1 MKTLKT
7 LAIAAF
13 IALIAVSCTQ
23 YQIIPIP
30 MPDTGKSDTTTVNT
44 AADFLSAVLSAE
56 DGDTIIADNVSMPS
70 SYLGTMSI
78 ANEISINGSINLTDS
93 AATGLAV
100 STLSTRSSG
109 KPLFSVIGGAIV
121 DFSDL
126 TVSVADSVADLVSA
140 IVSVEDG
147 GITADS
153 FTVTT
158 SQSVTVTGVYIGASV
173 TADKVNITSS
183 TIVVSI
189 DADNAEGPAI
199 AEGIAGEEI
208 TTSLPYDASTP
219 EEYTTALTDYKK
231 VRLTADFD
239 ITSFGFQGGNT
250 YDVYLNEHTLTVN
263 TENNA
268 SISQNVTAAFYN
280 GSINLTRSNW
290 ASSYANLA
298 IWENAKLILDNVD
311 IHGDASTLYPAADNA
326 TLIAKNGT
334 SITADGAF
342 AVATNALNPPNSVSI
357 DLTDTTLQADASAI
371 CFNIDG
377 VINLTRCNATS
388 NHVVALIRGGKA
400 TIQDS
405 TLASNGTYIAEED
418 NPAKPEDM
426 DYYFDGTWGSGTYVA
441 YATLVVGNRVATAYK
456 YPADI
461 TLTNT
466 TLRMSIN
473 QGVNDKAKTLYIA
486 NVGDYAT
493 TFTPDNQEQAD
504 YIIDGAYFG
513 DDCTVICNG
522 VTIKLPANESTS
534 DTGIDA

>member
-7 LAIAAF
+7 LAIAV
-13 IALIAVSCTQ
+13 IVALIAVSCTQ

-30 MPDTGKSDTTTVNT
+30 MPDTGKSDTITVSTT
-44 AADFLSAVLSAE
+44 ADFLSAVLSAE

-70 SYLGTMSI
+70 SCLGTMSI
-78 ANEISINGSINLTDS
+78 ANDISINGSINLTDS
-93 AATGLAV
+93 VATGLAA
-100 STLSTRSSG
+100 STLSTRSTG
-109 KPLFSVIGGAIV
+109 KALFSIIGGATV

-126 TVSVADSVADLVSA
+126 TVNVADSVADLVSA
-140 IVSVEDG
+140 IVSVDNG
-147 GITADS
+147 GITANG

-158 SQSVTVTGVYIGASV
+158 SEEKTVVGIYIGASV
-173 TADKVNITSS
+173 KAKDVSISASVSVNIEIDEENEEAPSIVDKV
-183 TIVVSI
+183 
-189 DADNAEGPAI
+189 E
-199 AEGIAGEEI
+199 
-208 TTSLPYDASTP
+208 TSLPYDASTP

-268 SISQNVTAAFYN
+268 SISPNVTAAFYN

-290 ASSYANLA
+290 ASSSANLA

-342 AVATNALNPPNSVSI
+342 AVATNAAEPPASVSI
-357 DLTDTTLQADASAI
+357 DLTDTTLKADASAI

-377 VINLTRCNATS
+377 IINLTRCNATS

-400 TIQDS
+400 TIKDS
-405 TLASNGTYIAEED
+405 TLASNGTYIAEEE
-418 NPAKPEDM
+418 NPAKPVNM

-441 YATLVVGNRVATAYK
+441 YATLVVGNRISTAYK
-456 YPADI
+456 YPADVTI
-461 TLTNT
+461 SNT
-466 TLRMSIN
+466 TLSMKIN
-473 QGVNDKAKTLYIA
+473 DGINNDAKTLYIA
-486 NVGDYAT
+486 NVGEYAT
-493 TFTPDNQEQAD
+493 TFTTDNQEQAD

-522 VTIKLPANESTS
+522 VTTKLPANESAS
-534 DTGIDA
+534 DTGVDA